1 MLIVTAEN
9 LRDVPVHLR
18 VTDAYILYTYTH
30 AHVPW
35 QQCCCHG
42 SAVGL
47 RFRLCMCSVAI
58 WQQAEHH
65 FLFCSVCLH
74 MSHSPPPIYSVYVC
88 VCVFARAGEW
98 MCVRWGCSHHP
109 NSVLCLCLQRV
120 RSGLHKNRAK
130 IAAERG
136 EEERALLARTQ
147 S

>member
-1 MLIVTAEN
+1 MMIVTAEN

-35 QQCCCHG
+35 QQCCCHS

-47 RFRLCMCSVAI
+47 RFA
-58 WQQAEHH
+58 
-65 FLFCSVCLH
+65 SVCVV
-74 MSHSPPPIYSVYVC
+74 SPSYSKQSITFSSALYVCICHIHPPIYSVC
-88 VCVFARAGEW
+88 VCVFARAGEC
-98 MCVRWGCSHHP
+98 MCVRRGCSHHP